1 MARCHGQIPFRKHY
15 PLHILFVRD
24 FNKKKYVEIK
34 IRYEIKI
41 HLQYMQIGRRT
52 VFGTE

>member
-1 MARCHGQIPFRKHY
+1 MAKFFFENIIHY
-15 PLHILFVRD
+15 IYYLPVTLI
-24 FNKKKYVEIK
+24 KKKYVEIK